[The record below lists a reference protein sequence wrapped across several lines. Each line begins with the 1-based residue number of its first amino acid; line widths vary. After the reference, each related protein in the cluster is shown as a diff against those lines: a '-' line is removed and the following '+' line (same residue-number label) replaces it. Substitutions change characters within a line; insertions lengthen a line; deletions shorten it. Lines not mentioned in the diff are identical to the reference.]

1 MKKLIIILS
10 GLLIL
15 GGCDSNFNEINTDP
29 NIINNPPLEAVFTYV
44 EKRLG
49 DYKGSEWYWDNH
61 QFLLWAQYLSGD
73 DGNANDIN
81 ILQPRGGRYSVFY
94 TDILSHLVEI
104 RRQIG
109 LKTEDEQAY
118 YKKLTALTYIIQVFH
133 GLRVTDIYGSI
144 PYTEAALGRREGK
157 LDPVYDTQSALY
169 NNWINELN
177 NAISVLDENQE
188 ASIDMSK
195 ADFIY
200 HGDWDKWVKCANAIK
215 LRIALRLENQDLDKA
230 KSIIS
235 EVVSDGRLIESM
247 DDEFT
252 YYISDNWR
260 GTFGAS
266 MDWKGRLWAS
276 KPMVDFMKKTVDPRL
291 RIFFEP
297 NGYHRATI
305 DAINNDPNAEM
316 PPVIDT
322 LNDNQVLYTS
332 PNGEEILGYRYIGA
346 PVDRNDPNKNDY
358 VYIENPTS
366 VGINAT
372 QISKFNQRLLMN
384 VTKNYGDGVGEG
396 AYVDVF
402 ISQAEVAFMMAEF
415 ILKNY
420 ISGSAEEA
428 EEWYMSG
435 VKASLRTYS
444 FIGEKGKLDFKI
456 SGVSYPYLPIS
467 ADEIAAYLQKP
478 EIQFDGTNDLEKVY
492 IQEHL
497 NFYRLPGEGWM
508 FAMRTGYPKF
518 GSSLLA
524 RGHVDDPDLKFPRRM
539 PTPDPGDLNREN
551 WRAANNGQ
559 GFTELDETPEVLNS
573 QRLWWDLNNPAIG
586 EGN

>member
-1 MKKLIIILS
+1 MKKIIIILT
-10 GLLIL
+10 GLLIFT
-15 GGCDSNFNEINTDP
+15 GCDSNFSDINTDP
-29 NIINNPPLEAVFTYV
+29 NIITNPPLEAVFTYV

-61 QFLLWAQYLSGD
+61 QFLTWAQYLSGD

-81 ILQPRGGRYSVFY
+81 ILQPRGGRYTVFY
-94 TDILSHLVEI
+94 TDILSHLTEI
-104 RRQIG
+104 RRQIDM
-109 LKTEDEQAY
+109 KPDDEKSY
-118 YKKLTALTYIIQVFH
+118 YKKLVALTHIVQVFH
-133 GLRVTDIYGSI
+133 ALRVTDIYGSI
-144 PYTEAALGRREGK
+144 PYSEAAQGRREGK
-157 LDPVYDTQSALY
+157 LDPQYDKQADLY
-169 NNWINELN
+169 DIWINELN
-177 NAISVLDENQE
+177 GAIATLDEDQT
-188 ASIDMSK
+188 AAIDMSK

-200 HGDWDKWVKCANAIK
+200 HGDWDKWIRCANAIK
-215 LRIALRLENQDLDKA
+215 LRIALRLENKDLDKA
-230 KSIIS
+230 KNIIS
-235 EVVSDGRLIESM
+235 SVATDGRLIEKM
-247 DDEFT
+247 DEEFT

-260 GTFGAS
+260 GTTGAM

-276 KPMVDFMKKTVDPRL
+276 KPIVDFMKKTIDPRL

-297 NGYHRATI
+297 NGYHRATL
-305 DAINNDPNAEM
+305 DAIAADPIADI

-322 LNDNQVLYTS
+322 LNDNEVLYTTAD
-332 PNGEEILGYRYIGA
+332 GEEILGYRYIGA

-358 VYIENPTS
+358 EYIENPTAI
-366 VGINAT
+366 GINAT

-384 VTKNYGDGVGEG
+384 VRKNYGDGVGEG

-420 ISGSAEEA
+420 ISGDA
-428 EEWYMSG
+428 EEWYTNG
-435 VKASLRTYS
+435 IRASMNTYN
-444 FIGEKGKLDFKI
+444 FIAEKGKLDFKI
-456 SGVSYPYLPIS
+456 SGKSYPYLPVS
-467 ADEIAAYLQKP
+467 NAEIDAYLTKP
-478 EIQFDGTNDLEKVY
+478 EIQFDGANDLEKVY

-524 RGHVDDPDLKFPRRM
+524 RGHVDNPDLKFPRRM
-539 PTPDPGDLNREN
+539 PTPDPGDLNRDN
-551 WRAANNGQ
+551 WNAANQEQ
-559 GFTELDETPEVLNS
+559 GFTPLDETPETLNS
-573 QRLWWDLNNPAIG
+573 QRLWWDSDNPNIG